1 MEKILE
7 TSTAPPTTTFQHFRF
22 HHYSSNQSLIQN
34 SLSTNEKTRN
44 TILRGASLAS
54 HTNEI
59 WKCASAS
66 HIVPPLRVTTNH
78 LMLRFRIRLKNKT
91 HPIKPP
97 NYILLL
103 TSYLF
108 ILYYIILYYI
118 ILYYI
123 ILSWCLKVSHHQQ
136 IKEKGC
142 SLSNLGGSK
151 WATF

>member
-1 MEKILE
+1 MGSGEN
-7 TSTAPPTTTFQHFRF
+7 SRNFHSTTTTKFQHFRF

-78 LMLRFRIRLKNKT
+78 HQTNIQISILYTIILNI
-91 HPIKPP
+91 PP
-97 NYILLL
+97 NN
-103 TSYLF
+103 F
-108 ILYYIILYYI
+108 IDFLHRGIFYWFFTQGNIFIDFFTQENI
-118 ILYYI
+118 FIDFFTQENI
-123 ILSWCLKVSHHQQ
+123 FIDQ
-136 IKEKGC
+136 
-142 SLSNLGGSK
+142 
-151 WATF
+151 